1 MRTIWLLGLPILLVL
16 SGPVDAR
23 SKDAVSVAKKIE
35 KKKSTRKGRHK
46 VVKMASGAPK
56 ARIRQETTGT
66 GLPPLAFA
74 QWLATHRRLV
84 PVNEPKLRL
93 TASPTRLLNRSA
105 TYFSSADLNGDGRVS
120 SAELADFVVSA
131 GPQRAVAWR
140 V

>member
-23 SKDAVSVAKKIE
+23 SREATNVGKKIE
-35 KKKSTRKGRHK
+35 KKKSTRKGRH

-56 ARIRQETTGT
+56 ARIRQEATGT

-84 PVNEPKLRL
+84 LVNEPKLRL
-93 TASPTRLLNRSA
+93 TASPTKLLNRSA

>member
-23 SKDAVSVAKKIE
+23 SREATNVGKKIE
-35 KKKSTRKGRHK
+35 KKKSARKGRHK

-56 ARIRQETTGT
+56 ARIRQETTGA

-93 TASPTRLLNRSA
+93 TASPTKLLNRSA
-105 TYFSSADLNGDGRVS
+105 TYFSSADFNGDGRVS
-120 SAELADFVVSA
+120 AAELADFVASA
-131 GPQRAVAWR
+131 GPQRAIAWR